1 MIERR
6 ELTFWRWTRAT
17 DLGMKKIDRDILNAI
32 RQLGKDMG
40 RGVFPWQVQP
50 MLNYYR
56 AEQTLRRDMARMA
69 RDGVLI
75 RLGQR
80 RGYLVAEKKGQVA
93 A

>member
-1 MIERR
+1 MIERK
-6 ELTFWRWTRAT
+6 EISFWRWTRAT
-17 DLGMKKIDRDILNAI
+17 DLGKKKIDRNIIDAI
-32 RQLGKDMG
+32 RQLEKNLG
-40 RGVFPWQVQP
+40 RGVFPWEVQP
-50 MLNYYR
+50 CLNYYR

-69 RDGVLI
+69 REGMLI